1 MTSPSCFNRSLLRSN
16 ALFAAVLAAGTLVV
30 YARVGNNEFVN
41 WDDGVYVT
49 ENVQVQA
56 GLSLQSIA
64 WAWRATV
71 TGNWHPLT
79 WMSLQLDWQLFGLNP
94 WGFHLTNLLL
104 HTANVLLL
112 FHVLVRMTQAH
123 LRSALVAA

>member
-1 MTSPSCFNRSLLRSN
+1 MFPTRPFTRSN
-16 ALFAAVLAAGTLVV
+16 ALIAAFLAAGTLVA

-49 ENVQVQA
+49 ENARVQA

-79 WMSLQLDWQLFGLNP
+79 RMSLQLDWHLFGLKP
-94 WGFHLTNLLL
+94 WGFHLTNLIL
-104 HTANVLLL
+104 HAANVLLL
-112 FHVLVRMTQAH
+112 FPVLA
-123 LRSALVAA
+123 